1 LLNKSIIFF
10 LNHTDPKLLNSSI
23 VAFTQRKINTA
34 TSIFLV
40 KKVYGVSYYCRL
52 KSIYEPDI
60 LFQISADS

>member
-1 LLNKSIIFF
+1 MQNQYSNIYI
-10 LNHTDPKLLNSSI
+10 
-23 VAFTQRKINTA
+23 
-34 TSIFLV
+34 LV